1 MECDLHSSTVPKYNV
16 DAVVHYLSISTFCE
30 CILLLHYILEEDT
43 VLLLYY
49 LYLITLFLRSYVDY
63 MQYQSQSCV
72 FLNYFIIIFLLYFF
86 GSQIKNKEFDLK
98 KRTQKNVIC
107 QVDNGLTHSIQYIK
121 YILENISIYSLLVL
135 VLLILKILG
144 INYITFWGL
153 WRISYLLPVIIF
165 KHAGLNQDFGL
176 RKTNTKK

>member
-72 FLNYFIIIFLLYFF
+72 FFFLLFYYFFFIIFF
-86 GSQIKNKEFDLK
+86 WQSDKKQRIWLK
-98 KRTQKNVIC
+98 KK
-107 QVDNGLTHSIQYIK
+107 
-121 YILENISIYSLLVL
+121 
-135 VLLILKILG
+135 
-144 INYITFWGL
+144 
-153 WRISYLLPVIIF
+153 
-165 KHAGLNQDFGL
+165 
-176 RKTNTKK
+176 NTKKRNLPGWQWVDPQYTIYKVHTWKYKYI

>member
-1 MECDLHSSTVPKYNV
+1 MYTFTPLYFGGRYCTFTLLPLFDNFVFEVLCGLHAVSEPKLCFFFY
-16 DAVVHYLSISTFCE
+16 
-30 CILLLHYILEEDT
+30 
-43 VLLLYY
+43 
-49 LYLITLFLRSYVDY
+49 
-63 MQYQSQSCV
+63 
-72 FLNYFIIIFLLYFF
+72 YFIIFFLLYFF

-144 INYITFWGL
+144 INYITF
-153 WRISYLLPVIIF
+153 
-165 KHAGLNQDFGL
+165 
-176 RKTNTKK
+176 